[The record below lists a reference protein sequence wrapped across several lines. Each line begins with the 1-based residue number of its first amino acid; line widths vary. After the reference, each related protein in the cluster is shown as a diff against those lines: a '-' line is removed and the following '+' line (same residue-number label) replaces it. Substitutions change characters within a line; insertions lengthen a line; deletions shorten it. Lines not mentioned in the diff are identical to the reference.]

1 MIMRNELEKKRK
13 AIATVMDYAVPEQH
27 RAEADD
33 QLDIY
38 RDDLIGLTLMQ
49 EFYSYLPEAK
59 EEWIREIRLVNRK
72 RGIFLLAVQTEENR
86 YIYLVSSEGI
96 EFQGRLEDGFLA
108 QEVIDFFGYE
118 NTKEFLDVCSPF
130 ENLSIYEPLQVDSEI
145 CPACHAVA
153 GEYHE
158 LGCPVEICPW
168 CGGQLIHCNCRFEQM
183 GIDSLTTEEELEQFE
198 ALLEER
204 GRIPYSPEQRPT
216 FADEGPGVLFD

>member
-1 MIMRNELEKKRK
+1 MRNELEKKRK

>member
-1 MIMRNELEKKRK
+1 MQNELEKQRK
-13 AIATVMDYAVPEQH
+13 AIATAMDYAVPEQH

-38 RDDLIGLTLMQ
+38 RDDLIALTLLQ

-59 EEWIREIRLVNRK
+59 EEWIRELRLVNRK
-72 RGIFLLAVQTEENR
+72 RGIFLLAAQTEENR

-118 NTKEFLDVCSPF
+118 STEAFLGTCAPF
-130 ENLSIYEPLQVDSEI
+130 ENLPIYEPLQVDSEV

-168 CGGQLIHCNCRFEQM
+168 CGGQLIHCNCRFEQL
-183 GIDSLTTEEELEQFE
+183 GLDSLTTEEELERFE